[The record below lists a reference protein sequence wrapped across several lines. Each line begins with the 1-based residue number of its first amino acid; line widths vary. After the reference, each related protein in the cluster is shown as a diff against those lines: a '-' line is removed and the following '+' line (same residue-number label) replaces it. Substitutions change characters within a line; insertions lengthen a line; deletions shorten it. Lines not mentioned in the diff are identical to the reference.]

1 MSESP
6 AHPTRGSSLRL
17 SVACEL
23 GEVRPVLSIVRAFL
37 TDQGVNE
44 REAAQC
50 QLALAEACNNAIQ
63 YARPAARHQP
73 VGVVVTCEDTQI
85 ELRVEDHTPGFKWRE
100 SVALPP
106 PDSEGGRGLFLI
118 RSLMG
123 EATYLRGPSGNWLIM
138 RRRREPAP
146 VSPPPERT
154 GAVEELKRRLE
165 EERHIVTAMAEE
177 LSSCYES
184 LSAIF
189 RYGTESER
197 SANFSEFPRRL
208 LDDLLRITGAEWYVM
223 RLLPEGESRLTVFAA
238 SEPDLFLE
246 PLVMPESGGPA
257 SPLEVS
263 AAVRRQDAWFDPP
276 GSLSPQDPLALA
288 RPGSIGLVH
297 PVFFGET
304 LVGTLSVG
312 GSPGKTSLTAAKV
325 SVIHMF
331 ADFLAIQLVNAR
343 YQQERL
349 NGLLVARE
357 LEIARHIQRSLLIRT
372 LPQLPGASLAGYC
385 ESARQVGGDFYDV
398 IKLSDTS
405 ALLMISDVMGKGIPA
420 AMFAVILRS
429 LVRALRGLARR
440 PARLLA
446 QVNQLLFDEL
456 SEVEMFITAQLAFVD
471 LASRRMVVASAGHCP
486 LLITTARG
494 TVHRAISP
502 EGMPLGVL
510 VDAEY
515 KEEMVPLERDARV
528 LLYTDGITDAENANG
543 EVIGQE
549 LLMEWLKQGSLGGRS
564 AEQMR
569 EDLAAELRQCQG
581 TQALNDDQTFLILAG

>member
-1 MSESP
+1 MSELP
-6 AHPTRGSSLRL
+6 AQPTRGSSLRL
-17 SVACEL
+17 SLACEL
-23 GEVRPVLSIVRAFL
+23 GEVRPALSIVRAFL
-37 TDQGVNE
+37 TDQGVGE

-63 YARPAARHQP
+63 YARPGERHQP
-73 VGVVVTCEDTQI
+73 IGIVVTCDDTQI
-85 ELRVEDHTPGFKWRE
+85 ELRTEDHTPGFEWRE
-100 SVALPP
+100 SVTLPP

-123 EATYLRGPSGNWLIM
+123 QVTYLRGPSANCLVM
-138 RRRREPAP
+138 RRRRDPALP
-146 VSPPPERT
+146 SSPRERG
-154 GAVEELKRRLE
+154 GAVEELQRRLE

-189 RYGTESER
+189 RYGAESDR
-197 SANFSEFPRRL
+197 SADFSEFPRRL
-208 LDDLLRITGAEWYVM
+208 LHDLLHITGAEWYVM

-238 SEPDLFLE
+238 SEPGLLLE
-246 PLVMPESGGPA
+246 PLVIPESVDPA

-276 GSLSPQDPLALA
+276 GLLPPQDPLALA

-304 LVGTLSVG
+304 LVGTLTVG
-312 GSPGKTSLTAAKV
+312 SSPGKTSLTAAKV
-325 SVIHMF
+325 SVIHTF

-343 YQQERL
+343 YRQERL
-349 NGLLVARE
+349 NGLLVGRE
-357 LEIARHIQRSLLIRT
+357 LEIARHIQRSLLIKT
-372 LPQLPGASLAGYC
+372 LPQLPGVSLAGYC

-405 ALLMISDVMGKGIPA
+405 VLLMISDVMGKGIPA
-420 AMFAVILRS
+420 AMFAVILRC
-429 LVRALRGLARR
+429 LVRALRTQAPR

-486 LLITTARG
+486 LLITTAGG
-494 TVHRAISP
+494 TGYRVISP

-515 KEEMVPLERDARV
+515 KEETVPLERDARV

-549 LLMEWLKQGSLGGRS
+549 LLMEWLKQGSLDGRS

-569 EDLAAELRQCQG
+569 EDLVAELRQCQG
-581 TQALNDDQTFLILAG
+581 NQVLNDDQTFLILAG